1 MNQSRLGEPVWTFHH
16 LCHSR
21 DWFWLFLSWWKC
33 VSAKLYVCMHNR
45 HTCVCIYV
53 CPYRYMYMWIYMHTR
68 IFAHC
73 LCVPCMFFVFCWRT
87 GMLSDVLDPSNSGI
101 LLYCE
106 IFMLIWQG
114 AGPCSMFALAVGGR
128 HSNYSNVL
136 VFYLLSWLW
145 DLLSTPSQM
154 ESVSCSLLS
163 VIHCCYTQELL
174 MWRQSVCVGDS
185 MRLWLNFSLS
195 KWLGPRCSLCNVP
208 WLSFRGGKEWV

>member
-1 MNQSRLGEPVWTFHH
+1 MGV
-16 LCHSR
+16 
-21 DWFWLFLSWWKC
+21 
-33 VSAKLYVCMHNR
+33 YVCV
-45 HTCVCIYV
+45 HTGMCICEYICTQGYLHIASV
-53 CPYRYMYMWIYMHTR
+53 SR
-68 IFAHC
+68 
-73 LCVPCMFFVFCWRT
+73 VFFVFCWKT

-114 AGPCSMFALAVGGR
+114 AGLCSMFALAVGSR
-128 HSNYSNVL
+128 HSNYSSVL
-136 VFYLLSWLW
+136 VFCLLSWLW

-174 MWRQSVCVGDS
+174 MWWQSVCAGDS
-185 MRLWLNFSLS
+185 MTLWLNFSLS